1 LAKLARAEGQQFDCA
16 PWMHKARSM
25 PREEFTREVEREIRQ
40 GAAVLSGDDLRG
52 FPGGAAFWRTET
64 PSF

>member
-25 PREEFTREVEREIRQ
+25 PREEFHA
-40 GAAVLSGDDLRG
+40 GGGSGN
-52 FPGGAAFWRTET
+52 
-64 PSF
+64 